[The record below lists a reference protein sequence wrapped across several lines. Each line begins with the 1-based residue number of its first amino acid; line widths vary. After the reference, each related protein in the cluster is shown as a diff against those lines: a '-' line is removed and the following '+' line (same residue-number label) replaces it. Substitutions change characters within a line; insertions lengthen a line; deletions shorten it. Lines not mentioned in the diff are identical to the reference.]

1 MMSEREMSS
10 AHSFFS
16 FYTLLFMIFVPK
28 FTLNLFNLNAQNK
41 QESAVHK
48 IRGEKNIVFLY
59 FSPTVMVGLS
69 FLILFSNTDTKSLEK
84 KTLEPKLKYEF

>member
-1 MMSEREMSS
+1 
-10 AHSFFS
+10 
-16 FYTLLFMIFVPK
+16 MIFVSK
-28 FTLNLFNLNAQNK
+28 FNLNLFNLNAQNK
-41 QESAVHK
+41 QGSVVHK
-48 IRGEKNIVFLY
+48 MGGAKNIVFLY